1 MIQLIIVLLKQTI
14 HVTNVIK
21 TIYYQLILALVMF
34 KLKIVKYKLMT
45 CVILVR
51 KVIDY
56 PKIIL
61 HVIN

>member
-34 KLKIVKYKLMT
+34 KLIIVKYKLMT

>member
-34 KLKIVKYKLMT
+34 KLIIVKYKLMT

-56 PKIIL
+56 LKIIL
-61 HVIN
+61 DVIN

>member
-1 MIQLIIVLLKQTI
+1 MIQLIIVLFKQTI
-14 HVTNVIK
+14 PVTNVIK

-34 KLKIVKYKLMT
+34 KLIIVKYKLMT

-56 PKIIL
+56 RKIIL

>member
-14 HVTNVIK
+14 PVTNVIK

-34 KLKIVKYKLMT
+34 KLKIVKYKLII

-51 KVIDY
+51 KIIDY